1 MEDRNDESK
10 NSNEKMH
17 ENTVDFLVDL
27 IIDSTRT
34 GSQVISR
41 LIEEIQLMDEC
52 VRSFGS
58 VWERESMRERVN
70 RRVFHGAKQL
80 QPV

>member
-10 NSNEKMH
+10 NSSEKMH
-17 ENTVDFLVDL
+17 ENTVDFLVDH

-52 VRSFGS
+52 VRPFGS
-58 VWERESMRERVN
+58 VRERKY
-70 RRVFHGAKQL
+70 A
-80 QPV
+80 